1 MDKKLLNN
9 IADSL
14 VADSKGILA
23 ADESTG
29 TITKRFDQINLESNF
44 ENRRMYR
51 EILFSTPDLE
61 KFISGIIFYDE
72 TIRQND
78 SNNLSFVNLLR
89 NKGILVGIKVDKGAK
104 KLFGTDDET
113 ITEGLDE
120 LPERIEEYKNIGASF
135 TKWRAVIKI
144 NIDKPSTYCIKL
156 NAHALARY
164 ARIVQEFGLVPIIEP
179 EVLMDGSHTLERCYE
194 VTSEVL
200 KIVFDELIFQRVFL
214 GGILLKPNMI
224 LPGESSKKASNA
236 QEIASSTIKC
246 LTENVP
252 DEVPGIVFLSGGQSN
267 IMATKNLN
275 EMNKVKNLPFRLS
288 YSYGRALQQPVI
300 TSWLGKSSNIQ
311 IAQDNLYL
319 RSKLNSLAC
328 IGEYK
333 SELEKTN

>member
-9 IADSL
+9 IANSL

-89 NKGILVGIKVDKGAK
+89 NKEILVGIKVDKGAK

-120 LPERIEEYKNIGASF
+120 LPKRIEEYKNIGASF

-144 NIDKPSTYCIKL
+144 NV
-156 NAHALARY
+156 A
-164 ARIVQEFGLVPIIEP
+164 E
-179 EVLMDGSHTLERCYE
+179 
-194 VTSEVL
+194 
-200 KIVFDELIFQRVFL
+200 
-214 GGILLKPNMI
+214 
-224 LPGESSKKASNA
+224 
-236 QEIASSTIKC
+236 
-246 LTENVP
+246 
-252 DEVPGIVFLSGGQSN
+252 
-267 IMATKNLN
+267 
-275 EMNKVKNLPFRLS
+275 
-288 YSYGRALQQPVI
+288 
-300 TSWLGKSSNIQ
+300 
-311 IAQDNLYL
+311 
-319 RSKLNSLAC
+319 
-328 IGEYK
+328 
-333 SELEKTN
+333 